1 MLHLVARMR
10 LPTTFTF
17 TTRYLRCSLTFFMFK
32 FSYFTTC
39 QEHFEPD
46 NSCLLLVLVWAHSY
60 YFTKKYLIAISYCIY
75 SYIVDKVPLVGYV
88 GFHSITGNKM
98 GHQETLF

>member
-17 TTRYLRCSLTFFMFK
+17 TTRYFRCSLTSFMFK

-60 YFTKKYLIAISYCIY
+60 YTKKYLIAISYCIC

-88 GFHSITGNKM
+88 AFHSRAGNKM

>member
-17 TTRYLRCSLTFFMFK
+17 TTRYFRCSLTLFMFK
-32 FSYFTTC
+32 FSNFTTC
-39 QEHFEPD
+39 QGHFEPD

-60 YFTKKYLIAISYCIY
+60 VLHQVANSYCIC
-75 SYIVDKVPLVGYV
+75 SYIVDKVPLVDYV
-88 GFHSITGNKM
+88 GFDSITR
-98 GHQETLF
+98 